1 MRKSKRLKDL
11 ELKVTQMEMTLE
23 LLILSVNNLME
34 SQEMA
39 IEDLGTLS
47 ALQSNLDSGKWYP
60 NLKETP

>member
-34 SQEMA
+34 SQEMV
-39 IEDLGTLS
+39 IENAGTLN
-47 ALQSNLDSGKWYP
+47 ALESRLDSGKWYP
-60 NLKETP
+60 SLKETP

>member
-11 ELKVTQMEMTLE
+11 ELKVAQMEMTLE

-39 IEDLGTLS
+39 IEDSGTLS
-47 ALQSNLDSGKWYP
+47 ALQYSLDSGKWYP
-60 NLKETP
+60 SLKETP